1 MLDNINT
8 NINVLFKNK
17 LFIIFLKL
25 VLVYYIV
32 FVSLKLNSEL
42 IVLFDNSLIRLL
54 IVICIFYISTFNKKI
69 AILLMVCFVFSLY
82 TLNKIK
88 LDDLLNINQE
98 IDFLETEDN
107 KDEAKNEEAVEQVAG
122 GDDDIEENIEEE
134 YIREE
139 NEE

>member
-122 GDDDIEENIEEE
+122 GDDNIEENIEEE

>member
-42 IVLFDNSLIRLL
+42 VVLFDNSLIRLL

-82 TLNKIK
+82 KLNKIK

-122 GDDDIEENIEEE
+122 GDDIKENIEEE
-134 YIREE
+134 YIREDNKE
-139 NEE
+139 

>member
-122 GDDDIEENIEEE
+122 GDDIKENIEEE
-134 YIREE
+134 YIREDNKE
-139 NEE
+139 

>member
-98 IDFLETEDN
+98 IDFLETEN
-107 KDEAKNEEAVEQVAG
+107 KDDVDDEINIDEE
-122 GDDDIEENIEEE
+122 DIIDEEMLSDE
-134 YIREE
+134 
-139 NEE
+139 

>member
-42 IVLFDNSLIRLL
+42 VVLFDNSLIRLL

-122 GDDDIEENIEEE
+122 GDDIKENIEEE
-134 YIREE
+134 YIREDNKE
-139 NEE
+139 

>member
-54 IVICIFYISTFNKKI
+54 IVICIF
-69 AILLMVCFVFSLY
+69 
-82 TLNKIK
+82 
-88 LDDLLNINQE
+88 
-98 IDFLETEDN
+98 
-107 KDEAKNEEAVEQVAG
+107 
-122 GDDDIEENIEEE
+122 
-134 YIREE
+134 
-139 NEE
+139 

>member
-98 IDFLETEDN
+98 IDFLETEDT
-107 KDEAKNEEAVEQVAG
+107 KDEAKNEAVVEQVA
-122 GDDDIEENIEEE
+122 DENDYINIDEE
-134 YIREE
+134 YIREDI
-139 NEE
+139 EE